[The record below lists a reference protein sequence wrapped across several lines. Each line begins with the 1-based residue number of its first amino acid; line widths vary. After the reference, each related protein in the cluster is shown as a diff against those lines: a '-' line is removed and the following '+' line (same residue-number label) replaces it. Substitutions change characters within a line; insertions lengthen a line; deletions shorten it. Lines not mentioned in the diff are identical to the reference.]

1 MKCLLDELSEPVVV
15 VYNDEN
21 MENMVRKVLDHDIV
35 IIVWLLEEMQE
46 PVTQSGEQSR
56 VKKVRSS
63 SNLIGKFIALG

>member
-1 MKCLLDELSEPVVV
+1 MLVIV
-15 VYNDEN
+15 VYKDEN
-21 MENMVRKVLDHDIV
+21 LQVKVEKVLGHIV